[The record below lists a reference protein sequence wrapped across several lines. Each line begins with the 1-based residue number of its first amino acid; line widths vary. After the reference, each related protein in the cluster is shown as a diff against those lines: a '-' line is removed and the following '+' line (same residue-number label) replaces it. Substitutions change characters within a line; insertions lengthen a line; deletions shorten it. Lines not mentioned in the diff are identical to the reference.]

1 LKTSQDTHS
10 ATIPTSDTRI
20 ANMSDNELDAELLA
34 LAGSDSSDEEGEAEV
49 SEHFDDRSPTP
60 ELKQSVEKSADNG
73 PRRGVAQKVRAKRG
87 SKARRRQDSDDEDAD
102 M

>member
-1 LKTSQDTHS
+1 MGFWGGHLS
-10 ATIPTSDTRI
+10 SDTGGLG
-20 ANMSDNELDAELLA
+20 MVD
-34 LAGSDSSDEEGEAEV
+34 GVDEEGEAEV

-60 ELKQSVEKSADNG
+60 EPKQSVEKNADNG

-102 M
+102 L

>member
-1 LKTSQDTHS
+1 
-10 ATIPTSDTRI
+10 
-20 ANMSDNELDAELLA
+20 MSDNELDAELLA

-49 SEHFDDRSPTP
+49 SEQFDDRSPSP
-60 ELKQSVEKSADNG
+60 EANAKQSVEKSADNG

-102 M
+102 L